1 MHAHTHA
8 LSHDKD
14 LEKERECATMITKY
28 EFDLFIGGRKR
39 KTAVDDTLVQVELPQ
54 LPPTHDVNA
63 YFNAQE
69 GAIRQAVQE
78 AMARDV

>member
-1 MHAHTHA
+1 M
-8 LSHDKD
+8 K
-14 LEKERECATMITKY
+14 TKY
-28 EFDLFIGGRKR
+28 EFDIFAGGRKR
-39 KTAVDDTLVQVELPQ
+39 KTAVDETLVQVELPQ
-54 LPPTHDVNA
+54 LPPTHDIGA